1 MAGLRWPGGA
11 WAFDRE
17 TISLGR
23 GADNVLPLR
32 DPGVSRYHARIAR
45 NARGWEVVDNG
56 GENGVFVNGKRVKQ
70 QQLRHGDVVQLGS
83 TKLEFVDELDPGE
96 TVSLP
101 QFAETVSAGALK
113 PAPGEA
119 AAARGG
125 AGARRPRRKRSRA
138 PMVLGVLVLLGL
150 GAGVV
155 AFVVQSRKARREPG
169 RGASDAGAGAVVY
182 RPAQPTVV
190 TSRPP
195 GPDDLIEVAH
205 TPTPLGL
212 AWHGS
217 LLGGLDFLLEAP
229 SDAGDGVT
237 RFRHQ
242 SWQRGG
248 APAQGGA
255 MMIEVHGPR
264 VTMALLD
271 DAEQVVRLYQGI
283 FASDGRSITGQA
295 YGPDELPSTGGTP
308 FWATVEAAPVAAP
321 ARLHLASAGA
331 GEVAT
336 VLADRADAW
345 RVVEHRMTEGPLAS
359 LDELDG
365 LGLSPASLARLKE
378 LADAR

>member
-23 GADNVLPLR
+23 GADNVLPLP

-56 GENGVFVNGKRVKQ
+56 GENGVFVNGKRVQ
-70 QQLRHGDVVQLGS
+70 RQQLRHGDVVQLGS

-101 QFAETVSAGALK
+101 QFAETVSAQALK
-113 PAPGEA
+113 AAEVEA
-119 AAARGG
+119 GG
-125 AGARRPRRKRSRA
+125 AGGGARTRTPRRRGSRA
-138 PMVLGVLVLLGL
+138 PRVIGALVLVGL
-150 GAGVV
+150 GAGVT
-155 AFVVQSRKARREPG
+155 AFVLQSRKAKD
-169 RGASDAGAGAVVY
+169 AAGAGAGDASVAVY
-182 RPAQPTVV
+182 RPSQPTVV

-195 GPDDLIEVAH
+195 GPEDIIEVPH
-205 TPTPLGL
+205 TPTPLGV

-217 LLGGLDFLLEAP
+217 LLGGLDFLLESP

-248 APAQGGA
+248 APAHAGA

-271 DAEQVVRLYQGI
+271 DAEQLVRLYDGI

-295 YGPDELPSTGGTP
+295 YAPDELPSTGGTP

-336 VLADRADAW
+336 VLPDRADAW
-345 RVVEHRMTEGPLAS
+345 RVVEHRMTAGPLTS
-359 LDELDG
+359 LGELDA